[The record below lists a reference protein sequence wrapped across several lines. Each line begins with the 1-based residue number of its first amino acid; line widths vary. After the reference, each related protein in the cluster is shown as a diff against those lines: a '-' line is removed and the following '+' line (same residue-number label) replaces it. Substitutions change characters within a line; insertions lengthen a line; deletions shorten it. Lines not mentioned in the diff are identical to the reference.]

1 MMIGL
6 YGTALLLKRWDFED
20 IENKFMVIKGE
31 REWGGGINEEF
42 GISRHRVSSVQS
54 LSRV

>member
-6 YGTALLLKRWDFED
+6 YGTALLIKRWDFED

-31 REWGGGINEEF
+31 REWGGGIN
-42 GISRHRVSSVQS
+42 
-54 LSRV
+54 